1 MPFSIQGGGEMKKKT
16 NEKAATKRKK
26 PSVISYRMKH
36 KRTANGLSHYV
47 PAEKKALV

>member
-1 MPFSIQGGGEMKKKT
+1 MLFPIQGGGEMKKKT
-16 NEKAATKRKK
+16 NKRTATKGRK